1 MQNDMI
7 VKVPTMQLVDFLQQ
21 INSQN
26 LFLNSR
32 IINAEDVTA
41 NIKMA
46 QLEQQ
51 RMKKKEGN
59 IDKLKPT
66 STTVEQGDDN
76 ERDHNQNIID
86 SYNLKD
92 NIAYS
97 TVNLS
102 IKEPNVR
109 VAEIAVTNTK
119 SIDAKYKPTSFYE
132 AKLSIINGFYLIQQS
147 FILLL
152 NLWPFALIVAGII
165 WFVRAKGVKRP
176 KSPKPTVND

>member
-51 RMKKKEGN
+51 RMKKKKA
-59 IDKLKPT
+59 I
-66 STTVEQGDDN
+66 
-76 ERDHNQNIID
+76 
-86 SYNLKD
+86 
-92 NIAYS
+92 
-97 TVNLS
+97 S
-102 IKEPNVR
+102 I
-109 VAEIAVTNTK
+109 
-119 SIDAKYKPTSFYE
+119 S
-132 AKLSIINGFYLIQQS
+132 
-147 FILLL
+147 L
-152 NLWPFALIVAGII
+152 NLHPQL
-165 WFVRAKGVKRP
+165 
-176 KSPKPTVND
+176 